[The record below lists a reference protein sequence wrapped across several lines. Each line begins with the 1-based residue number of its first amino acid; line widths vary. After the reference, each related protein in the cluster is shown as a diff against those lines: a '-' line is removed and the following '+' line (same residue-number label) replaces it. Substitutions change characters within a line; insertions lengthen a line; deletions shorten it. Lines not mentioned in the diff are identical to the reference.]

1 MDLLVIFLL
10 ASLTVLY
17 ENDPMNLVLLWTS
30 PELLL
35 SLQYEY
41 QSSFNFWQCILKRT
55 CANVLFHHLFILIKI
70 ALPIVMH
77 L

>member
-41 QSSFNFWQCILKRT
+41 QSSFNFQQCILKGT
-55 CANVLFHHLFILIKI
+55 CANVLFSTYILLKI